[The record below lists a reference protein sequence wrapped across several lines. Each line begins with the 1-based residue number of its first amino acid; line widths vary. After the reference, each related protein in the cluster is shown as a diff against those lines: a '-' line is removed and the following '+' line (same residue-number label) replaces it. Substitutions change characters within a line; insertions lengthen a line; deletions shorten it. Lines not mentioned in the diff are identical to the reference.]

1 MEVHGSG
8 HSRGYP
14 VGQLYRLATEAVNAE
29 EARVIANNSSPSAHT
44 IRRAQEIIE
53 AIGLDLG
60 GLCVYTEAA
69 TGGYCVTPVLA
80 ALSGAYRVFALARDS
95 RFGTAAQAFAAT
107 RSFAELAGVCER
119 VLFVT
124 DKRPSDLAEVDIVT
138 NSGHVRPI
146 DAETVGWLKPTA
158 VVPLMYESWE
168 WRPQDVDLGACRV
181 SGIAVAGT
189 DETHPLVGIT
199 DYLGMMAVKLLLDGG
214 IEVIGTR
221 LLIWSDNKFG
231 PYIASTLAFV
241 GAEVSL
247 VCPPELWQAIGDAG
261 RCIRYLGDILDVDQ
275 SADLMQKV
283 DALVLAMSPNDTLWI
298 GQKSQAEL
306 EADAL
311 AKTWP
316 DVCIAQFCGAVDRR
330 VIRESGLR
338 AIPHVEPPP
347 QHMGILPS
355 DLGLVPMLRLQ
366 AGGLKVGELLAR
378 ARLAGFSP
386 QAAVE
391 SSVQAGYG
399 QHLLRER

>member
-1 MEVHGSG
+1 M
-8 HSRGYP
+8 
-14 VGQLYRLATEAVNAE
+14 
-29 EARVIANNSSPSAHT
+29 IANHYSPSAHT
-44 IRRAQEIIE
+44 LRRAKEIIE
-53 AIGLDLG
+53 TIGLDLE

-80 ALSGAYRVFALARDS
+80 ALSGAYHVFALARDS
-95 RFGTAAQAFAAT
+95 RFGTAAQTFAAT

-119 VLFVT
+119 VRFVT
-124 DKRPSDLAEVDIVT
+124 DKRPLDLSIADVVT

-168 WRPQDVDLGACRV
+168 WRPQDVDLGACRAR
-181 SGIAVAGT
+181 GIAVAGT
-189 DETHPLVGIT
+189 DETHPLVGII

-231 PYIASTLAFV
+231 PYIASTLV
-241 GAEVSL
+241 SVCAEVSL
-247 VCPPELWQAIGDAG
+247 VCPTELWQAIGDAG
-261 RCIRYLGDILDVDQ
+261 RCIRYLGHSLNVYQ
-275 SADLMQKV
+275 SEDLMQKV

-298 GQKSQAEL
+298 GRKSQAVL

-311 AKTWP
+311 AKIWP
-316 DVCIAQFCGAVDRR
+316 DVCIAQFCGVVDRTA
-330 VIRESGLR
+330 IQESGLR
-338 AIPHVEPPP
+338 AIPHEEPPP

-355 DLGLVPMLRLQ
+355 DLGLVPMLRQQ
-366 AGGLKVGELLAR
+366 AGGLKVGEFLAR

-399 QHLLRER
+399 QHPPRER